1 MAIGGDDRVVRVDAD
16 TLVRLKTLQGELTAS
31 TGLKFRL
38 GDVVRRATQALA
50 AAHNA
55 GAWLSPA
62 ESAPLFERRH
72 REAIISAAAQLAAR
86 LRPDLRLEG
95 VEFDAARASLVL
107 MFGEE
112 HPAVGVHVAGLL
124 GPSSADREIVA

>member
-16 TLVRLKTLQGELTAS
+16 TLIRLKTLQGELTAS
-31 TGLKFRL
+31 TGLKFRI

-72 REAIISAAAQLAAR
+72 REAIISAAAQAPNGPEPLQPRRGRMKTVVTAPAAQAIGSTKQLQAQAVLAFTEFRQLAR
-86 LRPDLRLEG
+86 RT
-95 VEFDAARASLVL
+95 VE
-107 MFGEE
+107 
-112 HPAVGVHVAGLL
+112 
-124 GPSSADREIVA
+124 